1 MNRSDRPR
9 NAFGLSVSRGPLFSI
24 ISRLVHQK
32 GIDLAIQAAENIVE
46 QGGQLAVTGRGEP
59 GFEEALE
66 ELASRHPGKVGVR
79 IGFDEAEARCLFA
92 GSDFLLMPSRFEPCG
107 LSQMYAQRYGSLPV
121 AYKTG
126 GLADTIEDGVTGFLF
141 SELSL
146 SGLMEGVARAFESFG
161 SKRRLNQM
169 RRRAMSRPVNWL
181 QSSRRYNHLYGM
193 LLGAAQPA

>member
-1 MNRSDRPR
+1 
-9 NAFGLSVSRGPLFSI
+9 
-24 ISRLVHQK
+24 
-32 GIDLAIQAAENIVE
+32 
-46 QGGQLAVTGRGEP
+46 
-59 GFEEALE
+59 
-66 ELASRHPGKVGVR
+66 
-79 IGFDEAEARCLFA
+79 
-92 GSDFLLMPSRFEPCG
+92 
-107 LSQMYAQRYGSLPV
+107 QMYAQRYGSLPV

-181 QSSRRYNHLYGM
+181 QSSRRYNHLYGT
-193 LLGAAQPA
+193 LLGAAQPAS